1 MIARANLRKR
11 RDSDTM
17 GITKKVV
24 TLTKLIIYEE
34 LNGTETVFED
44 FELITTRI
52 LIGSSPDNQLVLE
65 APDIDPAHASL
76 ELRYDHWVLQ
86 DLGAPGGTVVN
97 GQTVNG
103 PHQLKH
109 NDLIELGSV
118 KMRFHDI
125 VPEVEAASE
134 SSEEVEPE
142 SPPSSQVSGR
152 IWFVKVAAGTA
163 ALIFLILFLLISAHY
178 LGLLNVGDLL
188 PPWLS
193 Q

>member
-1 MIARANLRKR
+1 M
-11 RDSDTM
+11 
-17 GITKKVV
+17 
-24 TLTKLIIYEE
+24 TKLIIYEE
-34 LNGTETVFED
+34 LDSTETVFED
-44 FELITTRI
+44 FELVTTRV

-97 GQTVNG
+97 GQTVDG
-103 PHQLKH
+103 PYHLNH

-118 KMRFHDI
+118 KLRFHDI
-125 VPEVEAASE
+125 APEVEAASE
-134 SSEEVEPE
+134 PSEEVGPEPL
-142 SPPSSQVSGR
+142 PSSQVSGR
-152 IWFVKVAAGTA
+152 VWFAKVAAGTA
-163 ALIFLILFLLISAHY
+163 ALILLILFLLVSAHY